1 MLKRKHTCISEGNV
15 HSRQLAK
22 HLIFDKI
29 QKITIRLQSRLRVF
43 T

>member
-1 MLKRKHTCISEGNV
+1 
-15 HSRQLAK
+15 LAK